1 MGVYPN
7 AHPDI
12 RQELIDAIDDL
23 KKGKRK
29 EYSRDVRVKVRGTTD
44 KWKWIHINIIRTRYI
59 PEINDIELTC
69 INYDITQLKDV
80 QEELIEARDE
90 ARMMDKLKT
99 AFIAN
104 MSHEIRTPLNAIVGF
119 SELLTASD
127 DKEERKSFTS
137 IIESNTKQLIHLVSE
152 ILDLSKIEAGNMD
165 YSPVYINI
173 NDLLGTIVSTYQI
186 NMSKDISLKFIPQS
200 KIFNLYSDPRRI
212 RQILNNLIENAIKFT
227 SKGTIL
233 VEYELRPSE
242 VEISVEDTG
251 KGIPQDD
258 LDRIFERF
266 VKLDSYVPG
275 TGLGL
280 PICKSL
286 VESIGGKITVT
297 STLGKGSKF
306 SFTVPQNE

>member
-1 MGVYPN
+1 
-7 AHPDI
+7 
-12 RQELIDAIDDL
+12 
-23 KKGKRK
+23 
-29 EYSRDVRVKVRGTTD
+29 
-44 KWKWIHINIIRTRYI
+44 
-59 PEINDIELTC
+59 
-69 INYDITQLKDV
+69 
-80 QEELIEARDE
+80 
-90 ARMMDKLKT
+90 MMDKLKT

-251 KGIPQDD
+251 KGIPEDD

-266 VKLDSYVPG
+266 VKLDSYIPG